1 MRISC
6 VALGLVLF
14 AGSAIAQNYV
24 PVIPDPDRLAEG
36 IRYDDIF
43 VEQMPD
49 GTIREFNRCG
59 SPFVEQG
66 IEVPGPEDPL
76 GGSTA
81 DCDGSSNPDPMYD
94 PFPGGSYL
102 IDVWVHV
109 IRDNPPTTGEVPIA
123 EIYEQLAVLNEDF
136 RAIPGSNGAP
146 GSDTRFFF
154 RLVGTEVS
162 NNTTWFNDGGAYY
175 NSLAQSPSTILNI
188 YTNQAGGNLGYVPF
202 LPHQAPGAIGTNQD
216 RAVILWSTFGR
227 DRGIFPAYDLGR
239 TTTHELGHFFGLE
252 HTFAPQNSCPSAA
265 DPACLSNGDWVCDT
279 PPEFN
284 PNFAICPPNTVDT
297 CTDGAGNDPIEN
309 YMDYSDDVCMD
320 RFTLQQQRRIRC
332 TIEHYRT
339 GLLQPILFYDDFE
352 TENTAAWDL
361 TSN

>member
-1 MRISC
+1 MRISG
-6 VALGLVLF
+6 VALGLFLL

-36 IRYDDIF
+36 IRFDDIF

-49 GTIREFNRCG
+49 GTIHEFNRCG
-59 SPFVEQG
+59 APRVDQG
-66 IEVPGPEDPL
+66 IEVLGPLSPL

-109 IRDNPPTTGEVPIA
+109 IQNDAGTQGQVPLA
-123 EIYEQLAVLNEDF
+123 EIHEQLAVLNEDF

-154 RLVGTEVS
+154 RLVGTEIT
-162 NNTTWFNDGGAYY
+162 NNTTFFNDGGFYY
-175 NSLAQSPSTILNI
+175 NTLAQSPATILNI

-202 LPHQAPGAIGTNQD
+202 LPHQSPGSIGTNAD

-227 DRGIFPAYDLGR
+227 NRGLFPAYDLGR

-252 HTFAPQNSCPSAA
+252 HTFAQGGCPSAA
-265 DPACLSNGDWVCDT
+265 NPACLSNGDWVCDT
-279 PPEFN
+279 PPEN
-284 PNFAICPPNTVDT
+284 APNFNVCPPGTVDS
-297 CTDGAGNDPIEN
+297 CTGQPGNDPIEN

-320 RFTLQQQRRIRC
+320 RFTQHQQRRIRC
-332 TIEHYRT
+332 TIEHYRS

-352 TENTAAWDL
+352 TGNTFAWDF
-361 TSN
+361 TN